1 MKNGFDFATA
11 MKELEE
17 INRWFQDEDID
28 LDQGLDKLK
37 RAKELISQC
46 RDRLKNVEN
55 EFVKIKDEFAEPD
68 ERVTTPSMPA
78 PKIETPKPATESRYI
93 ASKPANT
100 PTSGLPDPFADDPD
114 DDDLPF

>member
-28 LDQGLDKLK
+28 LDIGLEKLK
-37 RAKELISQC
+37 RAKELILQC

-55 EFVKIKDEFAEPD
+55 EFVKIKDEFAEP
-68 ERVTTPSMPA
+68 EVE
-78 PKIETPKPATESRYI
+78 KPKPATESRYV
-93 ASKPANT
+93 ASNT
-100 PTSGLPDPFADDPD
+100 PKTSSRDLPDPFAGEPD